1 MLARRL
7 RVSETLPRSNGAWP
21 DDIADYL
28 PGRTV
33 SAVLAVLPLLSS
45 SYQLCQVDA
54 KTGCGLDPGLRGS
67 AQRFG
72 EHLGWCHELEGL
84 ARAPVEL
91 GGDEVEVGV

>member
-7 RVSETLPRSNGAWP
+7 RVSETLPRSDSAWL

-28 PGRTV
+28 PGGTV

-54 KTGCGLDPGLRGS
+54 KTGCGLDGGLNWS
-67 AQRFG
+67 SQR
-72 EHLGWCHELEGL
+72 L
-84 ARAPVEL
+84 R
-91 GGDEVEVGV
+91 